1 MHELSVTQEILN
13 IAAAKASEAG
23 TASVKRINL
32 VIGDMSSIVDD
43 SVQFYF
49 DIISRNGPAEGAQ
62 LSFRRVPV
70 MVRCQSCNHEFTPA
84 PGNWDCPRCQGNKV
98 EVIAGNEFYMDSIE
112 VE

>member
-23 TASVKRINL
+23 AASVKRINL

-49 DIISRNGPAEGAQ
+49 DIISQDSLVKGAE
-62 LSFRRVPV
+62 LCFRRVPV
-70 MVRCQSCNHEFTPA
+70 MVRCRNCSNEYKPA
-84 PGNWDCPRCQGNKV
+84 PGNWDCPRCHRGQV
-98 EVIAGNEFYMDSIE
+98 DVIAGNEFHMDSIE